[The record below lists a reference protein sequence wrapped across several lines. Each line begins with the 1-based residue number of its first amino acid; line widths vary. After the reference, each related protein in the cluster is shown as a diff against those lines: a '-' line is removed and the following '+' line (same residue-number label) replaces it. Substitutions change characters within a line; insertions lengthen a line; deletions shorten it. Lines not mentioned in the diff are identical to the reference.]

1 MIFYLLIYI
10 SRIRRHCLRSVT
22 ILHCIKPFAIFN
34 VKRKKEEKVVFN
46 MIEISDEFIL
56 SLIRENE
63 SFERGFKLLM
73 EKYQQKIYWLVR
85 RFLIDHDDSDDV
97 VQEIFIKVW
106 KNIGQFNEQSQLF
119 TWIYRISTNEAL
131 SFLRKKKLMATLRL
145 SDFEYELSMKLET
158 DPYFSGDQIQMKL
171 QKAMLTI
178 PTKQRLT
185 FQLHYFQELKYE
197 DIASITGTSVG
208 ALKASYHLAV
218 KKIEKYLQTN

>member
-1 MIFYLLIYI
+1 
-10 SRIRRHCLRSVT
+10 
-22 ILHCIKPFAIFN
+22 
-34 VKRKKEEKVVFN
+34 